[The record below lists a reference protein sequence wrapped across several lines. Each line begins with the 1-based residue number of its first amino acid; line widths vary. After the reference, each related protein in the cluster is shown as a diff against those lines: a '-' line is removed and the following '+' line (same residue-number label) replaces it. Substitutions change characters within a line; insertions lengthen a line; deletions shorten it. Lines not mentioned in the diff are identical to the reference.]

1 MAKDEKNKVN
11 EEKIQE
17 PEEVGVVGEDI
28 DVVHSAPAVPSVI
41 ETLSNEKALEVYE
54 FVAENIDRFVIAQR
68 KIREGIYK
76 IALPG
81 DWVVFG
87 SDDGDNKKA
96 PEDEVANLSYGGC
109 TRIVNTLRTSVTNRS
124 ELQRIPHKDEK
135 GDWYEYR
142 QSADFSWNGILIKGV
157 MGVVSTRD
165 KFFGKAYGKIKDVW
179 DVQEHWVARACHRA
193 VIKEGVKLIFGLH
206 QIPVKDL
213 KAAGVKI
220 EDAKSYKFNKST
232 DAQDPSIITPPQ
244 VRRLF
249 QILEE
254 STKAGLCTE
263 QALRDYLKK
272 KYNLVST
279 KLIKKND
286 YEPIC
291 EWIKGI
297 QEDQT

>member
-11 EEKIQE
+11 DEENVQE
-17 PEEVGVVGEDI
+17 TVDVEIGGDEI
-28 DVVHSAPAVPSVI
+28 DAVTSTPGVPSVI
-41 ETLSNEKALEVYE
+41 ETLSNEKALEAYE
-54 FVAENIDRFVIAQR
+54 FVAANIDRLVIAQR

-87 SDDGDNKKA
+87 SDGDSKKA

-213 KAAGVKI
+213 KAAGVHI
-220 EDAKSYKFNKST
+220 EDAKSYKFNKSN
-232 DAQDPSIITPPQ
+232 DQQDPSVITPPQ
-244 VRRLF
+244 VKRLF

-279 KLIKKND
+279 KLIKKSD
-286 YEPIC
+286 YENIINF
-291 EWIKGI
+291 IKGI
-297 QEDQT
+297 EE